1 LKSSDPEDYASLLT
15 VILEA
20 GDRRRVLSGTLFG
33 HRDLRIVRFD
43 EYDIDA
49 APEGHMLFYLNDD
62 IPGIIGR
69 VGSTMGAHK
78 VNIARMSCGRQQV
91 GGKALTV
98 LNVDS
103 HMPQAALDD
112 VLQDS
117 HISWARQVAL

>member
-1 LKSSDPEDYASLLT
+1 
-15 VILEA
+15 
-20 GDRRRVLSGTLFG
+20 
-33 HRDLRIVRFD
+33 
-43 EYDIDA
+43 
-49 APEGHMLFYLNDD
+49 
-62 IPGIIGR
+62 
-69 VGSTMGAHK
+69 
-78 VNIARMSCGRQQV
+78 MSCGRQQV